1 MDRPLTISASVWQ
14 NLWRE
19 VDFLSSDLCRIIV
32 EDFLKYSWPCVEAI
46 VSKLAAFKE
55 SIRPD
60 FSLFYFRDGRR
71 NDVTL
76 DGGQFFLRAS
86 LEYSNPQVT
95 VEELQGIIAARVLEV
110 CGNYFHQYGLHQ
122 VNEKDTSEICEMLK
136 KPSQGTIVSFLL
148 NTDDIEADRYSMNPL
163 KESIVN
169 SGQSAF
175 PCGTVK
181 TEKLEID
188 QKFTQK
194 YERRL
199 ICKSEV
205 ERIARHLESCNNS
218 YMDMVD
224 AVKYDHL
231 GRLSESFG
239 INLCLYS
246 MRMPLAIMEKE
257 TTDSLLHYIIRKT
270 HTDYQSIE
278 CVYKCMGRS
287 MKNLTTLLTVPHSEK
302 GYGSKRAARGRIY
315 FEETKLKNV
324 KVNYRTTLLYPNAI
338 DPGDVSVARAEDNF
352 IVEGD
357 RLVNYDFKQTPSS
370 PQFFLYSLASPE
382 NAVLWHGIGEFGA
395 SELLKS
401 YTTTRFACAENLLIA
416 GLNEKYGIASE
427 IPLQFNLMPKFMWV
441 HPTHRNIDASV
452 GCVENLRD
460 LANMGMKMEHLS
472 TDQYIRKMD

>member
-1 MDRPLTISASVWQ
+1 MSFD
-14 NLWRE
+14 
-19 VDFLSSDLCRIIV
+19 LSRIIV

-46 VSKLAAFKE
+46 VRRLATFKE
-55 SIRPD
+55 SRRSKV
-60 FSLFYFRDGRR
+60 SLFYFKDGRR
-71 NDVTL
+71 NDVTF
-76 DGGQFFLRAS
+76 DGGQFFLRS
-86 LEYSNPQVT
+86 SVEYSNPQVT

-122 VNEKDTSEICEMLK
+122 ANEKGIGEICEMLK
-136 KPSQGTIVSFLL
+136 KPPQGTVVSFLL

-163 KESIVN
+163 KESIVS

-188 QKFTQK
+188 QKFAHK
-194 YERRL
+194 YEGSI

-205 ERIARHLESCNNS
+205 ERISRHLESCNNN

-224 AVKYDHL
+224 AVKYEHL
-231 GRLSESFG
+231 ESLSESFG

-257 TTDSLLHYIIRKT
+257 TTDDLLHYIIRKT

-287 MKNLTTLLTVPHSEK
+287 MKSLTTLLTVLHSEK
-302 GYGSKRAARGRIY
+302 GYGSKRAVRGRIY
-315 FEETKLKNV
+315 FEGTKLKSV
-324 KVNYRTTLLYPNAI
+324 KVDYRTALLYPNAI
-338 DPGDVSVARAEDNF
+338 DPGDVSVARADDSF
-352 IVEGD
+352 TVEGD

-382 NAVLWHGIGEFGA
+382 NAVLWHGIGAFGA

-401 YTTTRFACAENLLIA
+401 YTTTRLACAKNLLVA

-427 IPLQFNLMPKFMWV
+427 IPLQFNLVPKFMWF
-441 HPTHRNIDASV
+441 HPIHRNIDASV

-460 LANMGMKMEHLS
+460 LANLGMKMEHLS
-472 TDQYIRKMD
+472 TDQYIRKMN